1 MQLSWNEKFFINFLF
16 HFRNLHYILN
26 ILKDKMIV
34 VANVFPKLQTVEIL
48 VISLSKKCRFR
59 TRFDSQHVKAS
70 QILAKA
76 QWEHLGA
83 AFSSLFWKLI
93 WKMSPLVLG
102 EILGVFVNILT
113 ADEK

>member
-48 VISLSKKCRFR
+48 VISLSKKCRSEHALTVNMWKRPKYFPNLHESA
-59 TRFDSQHVKAS
+59 FIMLFHHSQGS
-70 QILAKA
+70 
-76 QWEHLGA
+76 
-83 AFSSLFWKLI
+83 
-93 WKMSPLVLG
+93 
-102 EILGVFVNILT
+102 
-113 ADEK
+113 